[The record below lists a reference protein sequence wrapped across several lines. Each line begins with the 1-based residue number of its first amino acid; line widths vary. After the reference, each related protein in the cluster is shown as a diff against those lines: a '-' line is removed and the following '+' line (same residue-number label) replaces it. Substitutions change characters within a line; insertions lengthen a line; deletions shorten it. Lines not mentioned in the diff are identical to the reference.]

1 MSAQAFVE
9 VDVDRFTAF
18 AVFTE
23 EIDLWWVR
31 GPINHFDSSRLAELR
46 MEPGVGGRVLE
57 IYDESTG
64 DVLETQRITVW
75 EPGARLVLRG
85 SVQDTETDVLFEPTA
100 TGGTRVRV
108 SQYLRPGGDP
118 ATVGFGWANMLRTY
132 LAWSRRRDTAP
143 RTPREIGRLGLAL
156 YYEDPVA
163 AARWLHEV
171 FGLGS
176 WDVDRAPEEGER
188 PGWIDLH
195 VGDSLVMLFRQESTV
210 GRSGAGDG
218 VDGGAVGGG
227 AVDSGAVDSG
237 AREPRRTH
245 VPWVHVDDLDA
256 HFAHARD
263 HGARIVTGIGS
274 HAVRS
279 YVAEDLEGHQ
289 WVFVQARPTM
299 R

>member
-1 MSAQAFVE
+1 MSRTCAEASVE

-18 AVFTE
+18 AIFTE

-46 MEPGVGGRVLE
+46 MERGVGGRVLE

-64 DVLETQRITVW
+64 DVLETDRITVW

-85 SVQDTETDVLFEPTA
+85 SVQDTETDVRFEPTG
-100 TGGTRVRV
+100 TGGTRVLV

-118 ATVGFGWANMLRTY
+118 ASVGFGWANMLRTFS
-132 LAWSRRRDTAP
+132 AWSRRRDTAP

-156 YYEDPVA
+156 SYEDPVA
-163 AARWLHEV
+163 AARWLDEV

-176 WDVDRAPEEGER
+176 WDVDRPPEEGER
-188 PGWIDLH
+188 PGWIEFH
-195 VGDSLVMLFRQESTV
+195 VGDSLVMLFQQESAEPV
-210 GRSGAGDG
+210 L
-218 VDGGAVGGG
+218 
-227 AVDSGAVDSG
+227 
-237 AREPRRTH
+237 PRRTH
-245 VPWVHVDDLDA
+245 VPWVYVDDLDA

-263 HGARIVTGIGS
+263 HGARIVSGIAV

-289 WVFVQARPTM
+289 WVFVQARPTQ

>member
-1 MSAQAFVE
+1 MSRTSAQASVE

-18 AVFTE
+18 TIFTE
-23 EIDLWWVR
+23 ELDLWWVR
-31 GPINHFDSSRLAELR
+31 GPINHHDSSRLAELR

-64 DVLETQRITVW
+64 DVLETERITVW

-85 SVQDTETDVLFEPTA
+85 SVQDTETDVRFEPTS
-100 TGGTRVRV
+100 TGGTRVHV

-118 ATVGFGWANMLRTY
+118 ATVGFGWANMLRTF
-132 LAWSRRRDTAP
+132 LAWSLRRDTAP
-143 RTPREIGRLGLAL
+143 RTPREVGRLGLAL
-156 YYEDPVA
+156 YYRDPVA
-163 AARWLHEV
+163 AARWLREV

-176 WDVDRAPEEGER
+176 WDVDRTPAEGEHAE
-188 PGWIDLH
+188 WVDFH
-195 VGDSLVMLFRQESTV
+195 VGDSLVMLFRQEHED
-210 GRSGAGDG
+210 GGA
-218 VDGGAVGGG
+218 DGGAVPGMDGGG
-227 AVDSGAVDSG
+227 P
-237 AREPRRTH
+237 EPRRTR

-263 HGARIVTGIGS
+263 HGARIVAGIGS
-274 HAVRS
+274 HPFRS

-289 WVFVQARPTM
+289 WVFAQARPTM

>member
-1 MSAQAFVE
+1 MSRPTNDTSAQAYVE

-18 AVFTE
+18 AIFTE

-57 IYDESTG
+57 IYDEPAG
-64 DVLETQRITVW
+64 DVLETDRITVW

-85 SVQDTETDVLFEPTA
+85 SVQDTETDVRFEPTA

-118 ATVGFGWANMLRTY
+118 ATVGFGWAAMLRTFQ
-132 LAWSRRRDTAP
+132 AWSRRRDTAP
-143 RTPREIGRLGLAL
+143 RTPREVGRLGLAL

-163 AARWLHEV
+163 AARWLREV

-176 WDVDRAPEEGER
+176 WDVDRAPGEGER
-188 PGWIDLH
+188 PGWIEFH
-195 VGDSLVMLFRQESTV
+195 VGDSLVMLLRQESTD
-210 GRSGAGDG
+210 GQGDRP
-218 VDGGAVGGG
+218 A
-227 AVDSGAVDSG
+227 
-237 AREPRRTH
+237 RTH
-245 VPWVHVDDLDA
+245 VPWVHVDDLEA
-256 HFAHARD
+256 HFAHARE
-263 HGARIVTGIGS
+263 HGARIVAGIGS
-274 HAVRS
+274 YAVRS
-279 YVAEDLEGHQ
+279 YVAEDLEGHH
-289 WVFVQARPTM
+289 WVFVQARPTQ

>member
-1 MSAQAFVE
+1 MSRTSAQASVE
-9 VDVDRFTAF
+9 VDIDPFTAF
-18 AVFTE
+18 AIFTE

-31 GPINHFDSSRLAELR
+31 GPINHYDSSRLAKLR

-64 DVLETQRITVW
+64 DVLETDRIAVW
-75 EPGARLVLRG
+75 EPGVRLVLRG
-85 SVQDTETDVLFEPTA
+85 SVQDTETDVRFEPTA

-132 LAWSRRRDTAP
+132 LAWSRRRDLAP
-143 RTPREIGRLGLAL
+143 RTPREVGRLGLAL
-156 YYEDPVA
+156 YYQDPVA

-176 WDVDRAPEEGER
+176 WDVDRAPEEGEH
-188 PGWIDLH
+188 PGWIDFH
-195 VGDSLVMLFRQESTV
+195 VGDSLVMLFRQEST
-210 GRSGAGDG
+210 DG
-218 VDGGAVGGG
+218 EVGGG
-227 AVDSGAVDSG
+227 AVAGAPK
-237 AREPRRTH
+237 PRRTH

-263 HGARIVTGIGS
+263 HGARIVAGIGS